1 MPAWNPAWNSVLHD
15 PMPAPNEP
23 RALEDAP
30 ALLALLEPWI
40 FQVLS
45 RKLHAR
51 GLCRSI
57 FSSPTEW

>member
-1 MPAWNPAWNSVLHD
+1 MPVWNPAWSDILDGTASGSD
-15 PMPAPNEP
+15 PG
-23 RALEDAP
+23 DAP

-40 FQVLS
+40 FQVLN

-57 FSSPTEW
+57 FASTTEW